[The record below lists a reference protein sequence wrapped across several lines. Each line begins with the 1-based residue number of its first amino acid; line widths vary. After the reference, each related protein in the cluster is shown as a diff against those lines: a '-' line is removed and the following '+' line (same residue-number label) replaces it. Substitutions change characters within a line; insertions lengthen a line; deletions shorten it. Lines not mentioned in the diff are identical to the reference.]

1 VRSLFAALATGPDRP
16 VTASDEEVDRLYRRH
31 RLRIMLAITIGYA
44 IAYTCR
50 LALSV
55 VKKPLLDE
63 GIFTAAELGLIGSG
77 LFYTYA
83 FGKLVNGFLADHAN
97 LRFFFALGVFVS
109 ALLNVGMGFS
119 TVLGLSVLLWSLNG
133 WFQGFGAPSGVVAMA
148 NWFTSEE
155 RGRRYGIWST
165 AHSLGEGFTFIGV
178 AGLVTLF
185 GWRAGFWGP
194 GAICILVA
202 VAMIWLVQD
211 RPETLG
217 LPPVHRWRALRKGV
231 ALEAAEAAAAAP
243 NAGGKSTSTWSEQRT
258 IFRRPAIWIL
268 ALSSAMIYV
277 TRYAVNS
284 WGVLFLQEERGL
296 SLMQAG
302 SVISVNTLSGILGA
316 VSYGFLSDKLF
327 GGRRPPANLL
337 FATLELA
344 GLGMIFLVPSSSI
357 AFLTAGFFVFGFGLT
372 GLVSSLGGLFAVDIV
387 SKRAAGAVM
396 GLVGVFSYLA
406 AAIQENVSGVLI
418 DRGTTLVDGVR
429 HYDFDAPI
437 AFWIG
442 CSCVSAALSATLWR
456 VRARN

>member
-1 VRSLFAALATGPDRP
+1 LGSLLAALRTGSDLP
-16 VTASDEEVDRLYRRH
+16 VRGDAAEVDREYRRH
-31 RLRIMLAITIGYA
+31 RLRIMLAITVGYA

-55 VKKPLLDE
+55 VKKPLLDQ
-63 GIFTAAELGLIGSG
+63 GIFTASELGLIGSA

-97 LRFFFALGVFVS
+97 LRYFFALGVLAS
-109 ALLNVGMGFS
+109 ALLNVGMSFS
-119 TVLGLSVLLWSLNG
+119 TTVTLSFALWALNG

-148 NWFTSEE
+148 QWFTSEE

-165 AHSLGEGFTFIGV
+165 AHSLGEMLTFVGV

-194 GAICILVA
+194 GAACVVVAGALVLL
-202 VAMIWLVQD
+202 MRD

-217 LPPVHRWRALRKGV
+217 LPAVAEWRSAHGKP
-231 ALEAAEAAAAAP
+231 AAAATPSPSVA
-243 NAGGKSTSTWSEQRT
+243 ASTSTWQEQRT

-296 SLMQAG
+296 SLMAAG
-302 SVISVNTLSGILGA
+302 SVISVNTLSGVIGA
-316 VSYGFLSDKLF
+316 VAYGFLSDRLF

-337 FATLELA
+337 FALLELA
-344 GLGMIFLVPSSSI
+344 GLGMVFLVPSSST
-357 AFLTAGFFVFGFGLT
+357 AFLTAGFFLFGFGLT
-372 GLVSSLGGLFAVDIV
+372 GLVTSLGGLFAVDIV

-406 AAIQENVSGVLI
+406 AAVQENVSGVLI
-418 DRGTTLVDGVR
+418 DRGTTVVDGVR
-429 HYDFDAPI
+429 HYDFGAPI

-442 CSCVSAALSATLWR
+442 CSVVSAVLSATLWR
-456 VRARN
+456 VRSRN

>member
-1 VRSLFAALATGPDRP
+1 VTSFLAALRTGPDRP
-16 VTASDEEVDRLYRRH
+16 TLEDSAAIDREFRRH
-31 RLRIMLAITIGYA
+31 RMRIMLAITIGYA

-63 GIFTAAELGLIGSG
+63 GIFTASELGLIGSG
-77 LFYTYA
+77 LFYAYA

-97 LRFFFALGVFVS
+97 LRFFFAIGVLMS
-109 ALLNVGMGFS
+109 ALLNIGMGFS
-119 TVLGLSVLLWSLNG
+119 TTVVLSLALWSLNG

-148 NWFTSEE
+148 QWFTADE
-155 RGRRYGIWST
+155 RGRRYGLWST
-165 AHSLGEGFTFIGV
+165 AHSIGEGLTFVGV

-194 GAICILVA
+194 GIACVGVA
-202 VAMIWLVQD
+202 VALVWLMRD
-211 RPETLG
+211 RPETMG
-217 LPPVHRWRALRKGV
+217 LPPIAEWRALHKGTGV
-231 ALEAAEAAAAAP
+231 VVPPPAVTA
-243 NAGGKSTSTWSEQRT
+243 TTWQEQRS

-296 SLMQAG
+296 SLMEAG
-302 SVISVNTLSGILGA
+302 SVISVNTLSGIVGA
-316 VSYGFLSDKLF
+316 VAYGFLSDKLF

-337 FATLELA
+337 FSLLELA
-344 GLGMIFLVPSSSI
+344 GLAMVFFVPLSST
-357 AFLTAGFFVFGFGLT
+357 AFLTAGFFLFGFGLT
-372 GLVSSLGGLFAVDIV
+372 GLVTSLGGLFAVDIV

-406 AAIQENVSGVLI
+406 AAVQENVSGVLI
-418 DRGTTLVDGVR
+418 DRGTTVVDGVR
-429 HYDFDAPI
+429 HYDDGAPI
-437 AFWIG
+437 AFWFG
-442 CSCVSAALSATLWR
+442 CSVISALLSATLWR
-456 VRARN
+456 VRARS

>member
-1 VRSLFAALATGPDRP
+1 
-16 VTASDEEVDRLYRRH
+16 
-31 RLRIMLAITIGYA
+31 
-44 IAYTCR
+44 
-50 LALSV
+50 
-55 VKKPLLDE
+55 
-63 GIFTAAELGLIGSG
+63 
-77 LFYTYA
+77 
-83 FGKLVNGFLADHAN
+83 
-97 LRFFFALGVFVS
+97 
-109 ALLNVGMGFS
+109 MGFS
-119 TVLGLSVLLWSLNG
+119 TTLALSVLLWSLNG

-155 RGRRYGIWST
+155 RGRRYGVWST
-165 AHSLGEGFTFIGV
+165 AHSLGEGLTFIGV
-178 AGLVTLF
+178 AGLVTVW

-194 GAICILVA
+194 GLLCVLVA
-202 VAMIWLVQD
+202 TALVWLVQD

-217 LPPVHRWRALRKGV
+217 LPPVHEWRARRKGIDG
-231 ALEAAEAAAAAP
+231 AEAPAVTAVATA
-243 NAGGKSTSTWSEQRT
+243 STWSEQRK

-316 VSYGFLSDKLF
+316 VAYGFLSDKLF

-337 FATLELA
+337 FALLELA
-344 GLGMIFLVPSSSI
+344 GLGMVFLVPSSSLT
-357 AFLTAGFFVFGFGLT
+357 FLTAGFFLFGFGLT
-372 GLVSSLGGLFAVDIV
+372 GLVTSLGGLFAVDIV

-418 DRGTTLVDGVR
+418 DRGVTMVGGVR

-437 AFWIG
+437 AFWVG
-442 CSCVSAALSATLWR
+442 CSVVSAVLSATLWR

>member
-1 VRSLFAALATGPDRP
+1 LRSIFAFLATGPDRT
-16 VTASDEEVDRLYRRH
+16 VLADEAEIDRQYRRH

-55 VKKPLLDE
+55 VKKPLIDE

-77 LFYTYA
+77 LFYAYA

-97 LRFFFALGVFVS
+97 LRFFFALGVLVS
-109 ALLNVGMGFS
+109 ALLNIGMGFS
-119 TVLGLSVLLWSLNG
+119 TTLALSILLWSLNG

-155 RGRRYGIWST
+155 RGRRYGVWST

-194 GAICILVA
+194 GLLCVLVA
-202 VAMIWLVQD
+202 VGMVWLVQD

-217 LPPVHRWRALRKGV
+217 LPPVHDWRARTKGV
-231 ALEAAEAAAAAP
+231 APAAAAAP
-243 NAGGKSTSTWSEQRT
+243 APASTWSEQRQ

-277 TRYAVNS
+277 TRYAINS

-327 GGRRPPANLL
+327 TGRRPPANLL
-337 FATLELA
+337 FSILELI
-344 GLGMIFLVPSSSI
+344 GLAMVLFVPSSST
-357 AFLTAGFFVFGFGLT
+357 AFLTTGFFIFGFGLT
-372 GLVSSLGGLFAVDIV
+372 GLVTSLGGLFAVDIV

-406 AAIQENVSGVLI
+406 AAVQENVSGVLI
-418 DRGTTLVDGVR
+418 DRGVTLVDGVR
-429 HYDFDAPI
+429 HYDFSAPI
-437 AFWIG
+437 AFWFG
-442 CSCVSAALSATLWR
+442 CSVVSALLSATLWR
-456 VRARN
+456 VRVRS